1 MPESLFLPP
10 LTARP
15 QSHVP
20 PQAVLLIV
28 AALLCF
34 TLIDAIIKLL
44 TQRYPVPLLV
54 FARWGVQVV
63 ALLLWLVPAMGTRL
77 FRSRELPLQLAR
89 GVLLLGASLCFFS
102 ALKFLPLAEVTALT
116 YLSPML
122 VALLSAVF
130 LHERLTALRVA
141 MIAAGLLGMLLI
153 VRPGG
158 EVFHG
163 AALLALAAAGLNAAF
178 QILTRKLAAE
188 DARVTLVYPAIVGTV
203 LMSFATPWTGIEQAI
218 PWVDV
223 ALIVVAGLVGTFG
236 HFLFILAFQRAPAS
250 GLTPFT
256 YVQLVWATVVGWAI
270 FGRLPDAFSLAG
282 MLVIAGSGLVVV
294 LHERRRSRLPVA
306 VPTVI
311 D

>member
-1 MPESLFLPP
+1 
-10 LTARP
+10 
-15 QSHVP
+15 
-20 PQAVLLIV
+20 
-28 AALLCF
+28 
-34 TLIDAIIKLL
+34 
-44 TQRYPVPLLV
+44 
-54 FARWGVQVV
+54 
-63 ALLLWLVPAMGTRL
+63 MGTRL

-89 GVLLLGASLCFFS
+89 GVLLLGASLCFFN

-130 LHERLTALRVA
+130 LRERLTALRVA

-270 FGRLPDAFSLAG
+270 FGRLPDAFALAG
-282 MLVIAGSGLVVV
+282 MLVIAGSGLAVV

>member
-1 MPESLFLPP
+1 LP
-10 LTARP
+10 ARP

-54 FARWGVQVV
+54 WARWGVQVV
-63 ALLLWLVPAMGTRL
+63 ALLLWLVPAMGTQL
-77 FRSRELPLQLAR
+77 LRSRELPLQLAR
-89 GVLLLGASLCFFS
+89 GVLLLGASLCFFN

-130 LHERLTALRVA
+130 LRERLTALRVA

-270 FGRLPDAFSLAG
+270 FGRLPDAFALAG
-282 MLVIAGSGLVVV
+282 MLVIAGSGLAVV

>member
-1 MPESLFLPP
+1 

-89 GVLLLGASLCFFS
+89 GVLLLGASLCFFN

-163 AALLALAAAGLNAAF
+163 AALLALAAAGFNAAF

-203 LMSFATPWTGIEQAI
+203 LMSFATPWTGIEQAV

-256 YVQLVWATVVGWAI
+256 YVQLIWATVVGWAI

>member
-1 MPESLFLPP
+1 

-89 GVLLLGASLCFFS
+89 GVLLLGASLCFFN

-163 AALLALAAAGLNAAF
+163 AALLALAAAGFNAAF

-203 LMSFATPWTGIEQAI
+203 LMSFTTPWTGIEQAI

-282 MLVIAGSGLVVV
+282 MLVIAGSGLAVV

>member
-1 MPESLFLPP
+1 
-10 LTARP
+10 
-15 QSHVP
+15 
-20 PQAVLLIV
+20 VLLIV

-34 TLIDAIIKLL
+34 TLIDAIIKVL

-89 GVLLLGASLCFFS
+89 GVLLLGASLCFFN

-130 LHERLTALRVA
+130 LRERLTALRVA

-158 EVFHG
+158 EIFHG
-163 AALLALAAAGLNAAF
+163 AALLALAAAGFNAAF

-203 LMSFATPWTGIEQAI
+203 LMSFAAPWTGIEQPI

-282 MLVIAGSGLVVV
+282 MLVIAGSGLAVV

>member
-1 MPESLFLPP
+1 M
-10 LTARP
+10 
-15 QSHVP
+15 
-20 PQAVLLIV
+20 LLIV

>member
-1 MPESLFLPP
+1 
-10 LTARP
+10 
-15 QSHVP
+15 
-20 PQAVLLIV
+20 
-28 AALLCF
+28 
-34 TLIDAIIKLL
+34 
-44 TQRYPVPLLV
+44 VPLLV

-89 GVLLLGASLCFFS
+89 GVLLLGASLCFFN

-130 LHERLTALRVA
+130 LRERLTALRVA

-158 EVFHG
+158 EIFHG
-163 AALLALAAAGLNAAF
+163 AALLALAAAGFNAAF

-203 LMSFATPWTGIEQAI
+203 LMSFAAPWTGIEQPI

-282 MLVIAGSGLVVV
+282 MLVIAGSGLAVV

>member
-1 MPESLFLPP
+1 M
-10 LTARP
+10 
-15 QSHVP
+15 
-20 PQAVLLIV
+20 LLIV

-89 GVLLLGASLCFFS
+89 GVLLLGASLCFFN

-141 MIAAGLLGMLLI
+141 MIAAG
-153 VRPGG
+153 
-158 EVFHG
+158 
-163 AALLALAAAGLNAAF
+163 
-178 QILTRKLAAE
+178 TRSACC
-188 DARVTLVYPAIVGTV
+188 
-203 LMSFATPWTGIEQAI
+203 
-218 PWVDV
+218 
-223 ALIVVAGLVGTFG
+223 
-236 HFLFILAFQRAPAS
+236 
-250 GLTPFT
+250 
-256 YVQLVWATVVGWAI
+256 
-270 FGRLPDAFSLAG
+270 
-282 MLVIAGSGLVVV
+282 
-294 LHERRRSRLPVA
+294 
-306 VPTVI
+306 
-311 D
+311 

>member
-1 MPESLFLPP
+1 M
-10 LTARP
+10 
-15 QSHVP
+15 
-20 PQAVLLIV
+20 LLIV

-63 ALLLWLVPAMGTRL
+63 ALLLWLVPAMGARL

-89 GVLLLGASLCFFS
+89 GVLLLGASLCFFN

-163 AALLALAAAGLNAAF
+163 AALLALAAAGFNAAF

>member
-1 MPESLFLPP
+1 
-10 LTARP
+10 
-15 QSHVP
+15 
-20 PQAVLLIV
+20 VLLIV

-89 GVLLLGASLCFFS
+89 GVLLLGASLCFFN

-130 LHERLTALRVA
+130 LRERLTALRIA

>member
-1 MPESLFLPP
+1 M
-10 LTARP
+10 
-15 QSHVP
+15 
-20 PQAVLLIV
+20 LLIV

-34 TLIDAIIKLL
+34 TLIDAIIKVL

-89 GVLLLGASLCFFS
+89 GVLLLGASLCFFN

-130 LHERLTALRVA
+130 LRERLTALRVA

-163 AALLALAAAGLNAAF
+163 AALLALAAAGFNAAF

>member
-1 MPESLFLPP
+1 M
-10 LTARP
+10 TARP

-89 GVLLLGASLCFFS
+89 GVLLLGASLCFFN

-130 LHERLTALRVA
+130 LRERLTALRVA
-141 MIAAGLLGMLLI
+141 MVAAGLLGMLLI

-163 AALLALAAAGLNAAF
+163 AALLALAAAGFNAAF

-203 LMSFATPWTGIEQAI
+203 LMSFATPWTAIEQAI

-282 MLVIAGSGLVVV
+282 MLVIAGSGLAVV

>member
-1 MPESLFLPP
+1 
-10 LTARP
+10 
-15 QSHVP
+15 
-20 PQAVLLIV
+20 VLLIV

-89 GVLLLGASLCFFS
+89 GVLLLGASLCFFN

-130 LHERLTALRVA
+130 LRERLTALRVA

-163 AALLALAAAGLNAAF
+163 AALLALAAAGFNAAF

>member
-1 MPESLFLPP
+1 M
-10 LTARP
+10 
-15 QSHVP
+15 
-20 PQAVLLIV
+20 LLIV

-89 GVLLLGASLCFFS
+89 GVLLLGASLCFFN

-163 AALLALAAAGLNAAF
+163 AALLALAAAGFNAAF

>member
-1 MPESLFLPP
+1 

-63 ALLLWLVPAMGTRL
+63 ALLLWLVPAMGARL
-77 FRSRELPLQLAR
+77 FRSRELLLQLAR
-89 GVLLLGASLCFFS
+89 GVLLLGASLCFFN

-130 LHERLTALRVA
+130 LRERLTALRVA

-218 PWVDV
+218 PWFDV
-223 ALIVVAGLVGTFG
+223 ALIVVAGLIGTFG

-282 MLVIAGSGLVVV
+282 MLVIAGSGLIVV

>member
-1 MPESLFLPP
+1 M
-10 LTARP
+10 
-15 QSHVP
+15 
-20 PQAVLLIV
+20 LLIV

-63 ALLLWLVPAMGTRL
+63 ALLLWLVPAMGARL

-89 GVLLLGASLCFFS
+89 GVLLLGASLCFFN

-130 LHERLTALRVA
+130 LRERLTALRVA

-163 AALLALAAAGLNAAF
+163 AALLALAAAGFNAAF

>member
-1 MPESLFLPP
+1 M
-10 LTARP
+10 TARP

-89 GVLLLGASLCFFS
+89 GVLLLGASLCFFN

-163 AALLALAAAGLNAAF
+163 AALLALAAAGFNAAF

>member
-1 MPESLFLPP
+1 
-10 LTARP
+10 
-15 QSHVP
+15 
-20 PQAVLLIV
+20 VLLIV

-89 GVLLLGASLCFFS
+89 GVLLLGASLCFFN

-163 AALLALAAAGLNAAF
+163 AALLALAAAGFNAAF

>member
-1 MPESLFLPP
+1 M
-10 LTARP
+10 
-15 QSHVP
+15 
-20 PQAVLLIV
+20 LLIV

-54 FARWGVQVV
+54 WARWGVQVV
-63 ALLLWLVPAMGTRL
+63 ALLLWLVPAMGTQL
-77 FRSRELPLQLAR
+77 LRSRELPLQLAR
-89 GVLLLGASLCFFS
+89 GVLLLGASLCFFN

-130 LHERLTALRVA
+130 LRERLTALRVA

-270 FGRLPDAFSLAG
+270 FGRLPDAFALAG
-282 MLVIAGSGLVVV
+282 MLVIAGSGLAVV

>member
-1 MPESLFLPP
+1 M
-10 LTARP
+10 
-15 QSHVP
+15 
-20 PQAVLLIV
+20 LLIV

-89 GVLLLGASLCFFS
+89 GVLLLGASLCFFN

-163 AALLALAAAGLNAAF
+163 AALLALAAAGFNAAF

-223 ALIVVAGLVGTFG
+223 ALIVAAGLVGTFG

>member
-1 MPESLFLPP
+1 

-89 GVLLLGASLCFFS
+89 GVLLLGASLCFFN

-163 AALLALAAAGLNAAF
+163 AALLALAAAGFNAAF

>member
-1 MPESLFLPP
+1 
-10 LTARP
+10 
-15 QSHVP
+15 
-20 PQAVLLIV
+20 VLLIV

-34 TLIDAIIKLL
+34 TLIDAIIKVL

-89 GVLLLGASLCFFS
+89 GVLLLGASLCFFN

-130 LHERLTALRVA
+130 LRERLTALRVA

-158 EVFHG
+158 EIFHG
-163 AALLALAAAGLNAAF
+163 AALLALAAAGFNAAF

-203 LMSFATPWTGIEQAI
+203 LMSFAAPWTGIEQAI

>member
-1 MPESLFLPP
+1 

-89 GVLLLGASLCFFS
+89 GVLLLGASLCFFN

-130 LHERLTALRVA
+130 LRERLTALRVA

-163 AALLALAAAGLNAAF
+163 AALLALAAAGFNAAF

-223 ALIVVAGLVGTFG
+223 ALIVIAGLVGTFG

-282 MLVIAGSGLVVV
+282 MLVIAGSGLAVV
-294 LHERRRSRLPVA
+294 LHERRRSRLPLA

>member
-1 MPESLFLPP
+1 M
-10 LTARP
+10 
-15 QSHVP
+15 
-20 PQAVLLIV
+20 LLIV

-89 GVLLLGASLCFFS
+89 GVLLLGASLCFFN